1 MPIPA
6 LAPVGPTSA
15 ICLGCGNPMRLEVE
29 KFKNG
34 KVARLMMYCD
44 TCKYGHEPSMDHV
57 RGTVAKYVPPE
68 KVGSFLGPKEN
79 PIKEQTTQAKEQTQE
94 SLPGLPGGKAG

>member
-6 LAPVGPTSA
+6 LAPVGPTTA
-15 ICLGCGNPMRLEVE
+15 ICLGCGNPMRLEIE

-34 KVARLMMYCD
+34 KVSRLLMYCD

-57 RGTVAKYVPPE
+57 RGTIAKYVPPG
-68 KVGSFLGPKEN
+68 KKEEPVNN
-79 PIKEQTTQAKEQTQE
+79 PFKEPIQEQKPQ
-94 SLPGLPGGKAG
+94 SLPGGKAGDGI